1 MNAMNQAGFNEQ
13 RKKQEGNYEC
23 CNCGK
28 EKDASD
34 LVANGLGELECSKCY
49 YESLYRLRDEQ
60 LHPDQTSI
68 SPHVNNKLPY

>member
-1 MNAMNQAGFNEQ
+1 MNHISKFGFNEQ
-13 RKKQEGNYEC
+13 QLLKNSGFYC

-28 EKDASD
+28 EKEKED
-34 LVANGLGELECSKCY
+34 LVANGLGGVECTDCY
-49 YESLYRLRDEQ
+49 NESLYRLRDEQ